1 MGRRDA
7 VKRLVIAVPY
17 VPLYAFI
24 LYPVSLVIGL
34 FLGAAAA
41 IWEALTG
48 NRPGWAPETAGRVW
62 SWPSDNMHYLMSG
75 DGEFD
80 WLP

>member
-1 MGRRDA
+1 MARRDA
-7 VKRLVIAVPY
+7 VTRLVIAIPY
-17 VPLYAFI
+17 VPLYAFV

-34 FLGAAAA
+34 SLGAVAAL
-41 IWEALTG
+41 WEAVTG
-48 NRPGWAPETAGRVW
+48 SRPAWAPQTASRVW
-62 SWPSDNMHYLMSG
+62 SWPSDNMRYLMSG